1 MPVVK
6 HVRVRCADARLRQLV
21 QEVLEHAVA
30 MALDLHRMVDVHSR
44 ALESCRL
51 QGPQRW
57 RSGAV
62 CSGDTAR

>member
-6 HVRVRCADARLRQLV
+6 PVCMRCADARLRQLV

-44 ALESCRL
+44 ALESSRL
-51 QGPQRW
+51 QGPQR
-57 RSGAV
+57 
-62 CSGDTAR
+62 

>member
-6 HVRVRCADARLRQLV
+6 HVCVRCADARLGQLV

-30 MALDLHRMVDVHSR
+30 MALDLQKMVDAHSR

-51 QGPQRW
+51 HGPQR
-57 RSGAV
+57 
-62 CSGDTAR
+62 